1 MIVASADDMALLIIA
16 VTFIGG
22 IAIALIWALV
32 RVVQIF
38 WRNDQPEEGGSF
50 GMQVSTPSV
59 FSKLLASLRR
69 ATQRRRTPHP
79 HDV

>member
-1 MIVASADDMALLIIA
+1 MIVASADDMASLIIA
-16 VTFIGG
+16 ATFVCG
-22 IAIALIWALV
+22 IAVALLWALV

-38 WRNDQPEEGGSF
+38 WRNDQPHEGGSF
-50 GMQVSTPSV
+50 GMQVSTPSL
-59 FSKLLASLRR
+59 FSKLRANLRR

>member
-16 VTFIGG
+16 ATFVCG
-22 IAIALIWALV
+22 IAVALLWALV

-38 WRNDQPEEGGSF
+38 WRNDQPHEGGSF
-50 GMQVSTPSV
+50 GMQVSTPSL
-59 FSKLLASLRR
+59 FSKLRANLRR